1 MQLAM
6 GRAKGKRR
14 QAIPL
19 QELGDLII
27 GKEDETRGGC
37 INNRASWSGGRQQW
51 ELSEEEEEQRKMGR
65 KPWRG
70 WMH

>member
-1 MQLAM
+1 MELR
-6 GRAKGKRR
+6 G
-14 QAIPL
+14 
-19 QELGDLII
+19 QEAG
-27 GKEDETRGGC
+27 
-37 INNRASWSGGRQQW
+37 NS

>member
-1 MQLAM
+1 MSCSLQWAEPK
-6 GRAKGKRR
+6 ANADK
-14 QAIPL
+14 
-19 QELGDLII
+19 QELGDLIV

-37 INNRASWSGGRQQW
+37 INNGASWSGGRQQW
-51 ELSEEEEEQRKMGR
+51 ELNEEEEKQRKMGR